1 MTMVEQVDPPKPGMR
16 AKIVE
21 EYETLASLHGL
32 QGPVLE
38 IAHGPRHNAVS
49 LAPFLA
55 GFERHVVTDG
65 DSGEVD
71 GTHFHRGDPNDLGPL
86 FDDHCFSSVI
96 WDRGLE
102 RDPSFWLTLAEIKRV
117 LMPGGALML
126 CTRGFAKNNK
136 FGIKVVGANGNPVP
150 FLTAT
155 SAVSANGA
163 DYLRFSPQGLRRV
176 VLRDFEVRE
185 LRSSFMVP
193 HLFAVAVT
201 AG

>member
-1 MTMVEQVDPPKPGMR
+1 MTMVEEADPPKPGMR

-21 EYETLASLHGL
+21 EFGTLARLHGL

-38 IAHGPRHNAVS
+38 IAHGPSRNAIS

-55 GFERHVVTDG
+55 GFERHVVIDG

-71 GTHFHRGDPNDLGPL
+71 GTHFHRGDPNDMGQL

-102 RDPSFWLTLAEIKRV
+102 RDPFFWLTLDEIRRV

-155 SAVSANGA
+155 SPVSATGA
-163 DYLRFSPQGLRRV
+163 DYLRFSPQGLRKV
-176 VLRDFEVRE
+176 VLRGLDVRE

-193 HLFAVAVT
+193 HLFAVAVK